1 MCILSSNM
9 LTITGTQLGS
19 VYVYSNT
26 GGQSW
31 SLIQTLNR
39 EYPSITFGISLSWS
53 PSGTQFA
60 VGAYGTNSF
69 TGMYEMYV

>member
-1 MCILSSNM
+1 M

-26 GGQSW
+26 GGLSW
-31 SLIQTLNR
+31 SLIQTLNGFTKSS
-39 EYPSITFGISLSWS
+39 YFGISLSWS

-60 VGAYGTNSF
+60 VGAYATNIY

>member
-1 MCILSSNM
+1 MYILSSNM

-31 SLIQTLNR
+31 SLIQTLNGVTMSS
-39 EYPSITFGISLSWS
+39 YFGWSLAWS

-60 VGAYGTNSF
+60 VGAYGTNSG

>member
-1 MCILSSNM
+1 MYILSSNM
-9 LTITGTQLGS
+9 LTITVTQLGS

-31 SLIQTLNR
+31 SLIQTLNGVST
-39 EYPSITFGISLSWS
+39 YSSFGHSLSWS

-60 VGAYGTNSF
+60 VGADYINGF

>member
-1 MCILSSNM
+1 M

-31 SLIQTLNR
+31 SLIQTLNGGTTSS
-39 EYPSITFGISLSWS
+39 YFGISLAWS
-53 PSGTQFA
+53 PCGTQFA
-60 VGAYGTNSF
+60 VGSDGTYTY
-69 TGMYEMYV
+69 TGMYEIYV